1 MPAAWRPLS
10 PSTQS
15 EVFKDTGV
23 SAGIQEEE
31 EEEEGVEGA
40 TRASVPLTGGKD
52 TSSRGE

>member
-31 EEEEGVEGA
+31 EKEGVEGA